1 MADVGKLLKKMTNPM
16 AIMIIVVGLM
26 TGCSDFC
33 ENFYDFSIFI
43 EVASCGDLKGAS
55 SY

>member
-1 MADVGKLLKKMTNPM
+1 MAEVGKLLRKMTNPM

-43 EVASCGDLKGAS
+43 EVASCGDSKETS
-55 SY
+55 N